1 MSDRTFTFRDKQ
13 LPVEGP
19 TLQPGDAAPEV
30 ALSTGFM
37 NTVDLLGSTA
47 GKIRVIS
54 VVPSIDTS
62 VCDTQTRRMNVEAT
76 ALGEQV
82 VVVTVSVDMPM
93 AQKRWCGATGVDR
106 VVMLSDYM
114 NLDFGKA
121 YGTSVPALCA
131 EQRAMFVV
139 DAENVVRHV
148 DYVQVIGSQPDYDAA
163 LAVVKSLL

>member
-82 VVVTVSVDMPM
+82 VVLARRATVGPLNGEVKPHL
-93 AQKRWCGATGVDR
+93 R
-106 VVMLSDYM
+106 SD
-114 NLDFGKA
+114 
-121 YGTSVPALCA
+121 
-131 EQRAMFVV
+131 
-139 DAENVVRHV
+139 
-148 DYVQVIGSQPDYDAA
+148 
-163 LAVVKSLL
+163 LARLG